1 MLQSVFCFQRLLQT
15 MRYYIN
21 GHDEIAELYED
32 FLGQEGFAGMNE
44 GFWMDQMDTHEVV
57 DIVCCMIREEQA
69 GGLSFL

>member
-1 MLQSVFCFQRLLQT
+1 MLQSVFCFRRLLQT

-32 FLGQEGFAGMNE
+32 FLEQEGVAGTDE

-57 DIVCCMIREEQA
+57 EKECYMIRSKQA
-69 GGLSFL
+69 GGLSL